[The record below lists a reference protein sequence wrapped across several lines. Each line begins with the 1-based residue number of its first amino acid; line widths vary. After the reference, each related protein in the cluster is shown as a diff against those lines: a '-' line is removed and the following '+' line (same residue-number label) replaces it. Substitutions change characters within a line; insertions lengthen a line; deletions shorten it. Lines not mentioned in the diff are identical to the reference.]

1 VEGVSVGRPTTE
13 HFQLTVQHKP
23 LFRLFCSEAYQYA
36 HRGTIHF
43 YQMEV
48 ERFEGYSGPI
58 TLQIA
63 DRQIKDLDG
72 ADILETTIPAGENQ
86 LRLPIYLPETMHI
99 NVQAH
104 SNIYAQGIA
113 TFQDKWG
120 QPQSTCIVSEMRCMV
135 RTLPTVTRL
144 VADDRELSFAA
155 DGTATCR
162 LRLERTSLFSGP
174 LQISLHPTDQSR
186 GFTAEPV

>member
-1 VEGVSVGRPTTE
+1 MCIRDS
-13 HFQLTVQHKP
+13 
-23 LFRLFCSEAYQYA
+23 
-36 HRGTIHF
+36 
-43 YQMEV
+43 
-48 ERFEGYSGPI
+48 
-58 TLQIA
+58 
-63 DRQIKDLDG
+63 
-72 ADILETTIPAGENQ
+72 
-86 LRLPIYLPETMHI
+86 I

-186 GFTAEPV
+186 GFTAEPVTIAAGQTESKLTVRRSATERPAEKPVLRFRGTGDL